1 MDLNRGKVRRIW
13 GPEIGLFWEGG
24 FRGVIAGLGGYA
36 HSGGFGVEIGGL
48 ICGHE
53 LGGIWGVFGEAWFW
67 GCLGRWEKPQGLGEQ
82 LDC

>member
-1 MDLNRGKVRRIW
+1 L
-13 GPEIGLFWEGG
+13 GG
-24 FRGVIAGLGGYA
+24 IAGLGGYA
-36 HSGGFGVEIGGL
+36 HSGGFGEEIGGL

-53 LGGIWGVFGEAWFW
+53 IGVVLGVFGEGLVW